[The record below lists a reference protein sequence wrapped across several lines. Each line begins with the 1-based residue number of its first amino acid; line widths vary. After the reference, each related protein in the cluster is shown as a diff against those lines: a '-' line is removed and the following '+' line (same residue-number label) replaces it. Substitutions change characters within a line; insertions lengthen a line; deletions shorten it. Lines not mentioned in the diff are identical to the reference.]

1 MTTYPE
7 EFKARIIA
15 QMLPPNNRHVPE
27 LARETGVPQDTLYD
41 WRVKHRP
48 KAEGAVVKAA
58 AGPDRLTSQEKF
70 HLVVESAPLNEQELG
85 EFCRNTVDFTLRRL
99 IFRIAPPAIYSGSPY

>member
-1 MTTYPE
+1 
-7 EFKARIIA
+7 
-15 QMLPPNNRHVPE
+15 MLPPNNRHIPE

-58 AGPDRLTSQEKF
+58 AGPDRLT
-70 HLVVESAPLNEQELG
+70 APA
-85 EFCRNTVDFTLRRL
+85 RNS
-99 IFRIAPPAIYSGSPY
+99 IWSWKAPP